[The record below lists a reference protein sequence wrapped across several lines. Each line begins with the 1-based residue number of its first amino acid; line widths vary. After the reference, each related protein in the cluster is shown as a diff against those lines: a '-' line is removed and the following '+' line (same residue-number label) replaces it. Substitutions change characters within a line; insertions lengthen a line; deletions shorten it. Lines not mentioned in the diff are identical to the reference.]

1 MREAKPVDVGSSRTA
16 WYSNM
21 SCNQCRR
28 RVKLKAHDDIAK
40 DKAIE
45 MHEANLAHA
54 VCCCLGECV
63 GGYLQAH
70 AGSASTPLLPWM
82 VCRCFLGWSA
92 SSYELESARRSVAKR
107 AAQRSCVAVGNAAG
121 SETPER
127 CKDTASSRYG
137 GSNGRPRRPFAPP
150 VTCVARGNACTLP
163 EATHVTLCCRQRNA
177 VFLRRVVHA
186 RPSDRAGVSC
196 HRMPRARRRAK
207 RRNNKPT
214 WAPPPIPGTSV

>member
-1 MREAKPVDVGSSRTA
+1 MCGGVFASPRRQRQHTTA
-16 WYSNM
+16 S
-21 SCNQCRR
+21 
-28 RVKLKAHDDIAK
+28 LDG
-40 DKAIE
+40 
-45 MHEANLAHA
+45 L
-54 VCCCLGECV
+54 
-63 GGYLQAH
+63 
-70 AGSASTPLLPWM
+70 PLLPWV
-82 VCRCFLGWSA
+82 VCKQLRVG
-92 SSYELESARRSVAKR
+92 KR

-150 VTCVARGNACTLP
+150 VTCVAKGNACTLP